1 MHGSF
6 SHTVIVGAGFT
17 GLTAALDLA
26 QGGQRVTVLDGDDS
40 VGGLAGSFETGA
52 GQRLEKFYH
61 HWFTN
66 DQYVIDL
73 VKELGTESEVVHRP
87 TRTGSYYANT
97 IFRLSKPLDVLR
109 YTPLSPI
116 GRLRLGLLVLQA
128 RMVRDWKALENET
141 AAHWLQRLCGREVY
155 EKVWKPLLI
164 GKFGQY
170 HEEISAVWFWNKL
183 ALRGGSRGKG
193 GAEVLAY
200 YRGGFAALADS
211 MAETLQRAG
220 GSIRLN
226 CPATGLV
233 VSDGRVRGVETP
245 EGRIEADRV
254 IVTTALPIFADLVA
268 PHVEPAY
275 VARLR
280 EIGYIGNVCLTLE
293 LDRSLSDTYWLNIA
307 DPDFPFVGIIEHTN
321 FEPTESYG
329 GRHIVYM
336 SKYLPTDAELYRMSD
351 DDVLDFALPH
361 IKKMFPAFDRSWVL
375 AHHTYRAPYSQ
386 PLVTRHYSR
395 RIPDS
400 RTPVDRLYLATMA
413 QIYPED
419 RGTNYAIRE
428 GRKIAQ
434 LVLEDAAVAA
444 E

>member
-1 MHGSF
+1 MNSP
-6 SHTVIVGAGFT
+6 SPHTVVIGAGFT
-17 GLTAALDLA
+17 GLTAALELA
-26 QGGQRVTVLDGDDS
+26 REGHRVTVIDGDDS
-40 VGGLAGSFETGA
+40 VGGLAGSFETGT

-116 GRLRLGLLVLQA
+116 GRIRLGLLVLQA
-128 RMVRDWKALENET
+128 RVVRDWKALENET
-141 AAHWLQRLCGREVY
+141 AANWLQRLCGREVY

-170 HEEISAVWFWNKL
+170 YDEISAVWFWNKL
-183 ALRGGSRGKG
+183 TLRGGSRGKG

-200 YRGGFAALADS
+200 YRGGFAALADT
-211 MAETLQRAG
+211 MAEAFERAG
-220 GSIRLN
+220 GRIRLG

-233 VSDGRVRGVETP
+233 VSDGHVRGVETP
-245 EGRIEADRV
+245 EGMIEADRV

-268 PHVEPAY
+268 PHAEPAY

-280 EIGYIGNVCLTLE
+280 EVGYIGNVCLTLE

-351 DDVLDFALPH
+351 DDVLDFALPY
-361 IKKMFPAFDRSWVL
+361 ITKMFPEFDRSWVL

-400 RTPVDRLYLATMA
+400 RTPVEQLYLATMA

-428 GRKIAQ
+428 GKKIAQ

-444 E
+444 Q